1 MKCFGEFEMDTF
13 QIKFLE
19 FLIYEIFDSM
29 ELNSLA
35 FSLTKYWIHTVKNND
50 KRNEI
55 IEKTKKLIANKIKT

>member
-35 FSLTKYWIHTVKNND
+35 FSGSGRYVVSRPAAHPTTYN
-50 KRNEI
+50 R
-55 IEKTKKLIANKIKT
+55 